1 MRQRMEHAVKSEI
14 GSKLWVERH
23 RWRLTFWQTE
33 DIIKVG
39 FKGIDLSMGLGYSG
53 SDKGE
58 MAGSFQNVN

>member
-1 MRQRMEHAVKSEI
+1 MRKRMEHAVKSEI

-23 RWRLTFWQTE
+23 IWRQIIWQTE

-39 FKGIDLSMGLGYSG
+39 FKWIDLSIGLGYFG

-58 MAGSFQNVN
+58 MVGSFQNVN

>member
-1 MRQRMEHAVKSEI
+1 MEYAVKSEI

-23 RWRLTFWQTE
+23 IWREIIWQTE

-39 FKGIDLSMGLGYSG
+39 FKGIYLSIGLAYSG

-58 MAGSFQNVN
+58 MAGSFQNFN